1 MQNSTIASNS
11 LRGGG
16 FTSCLRQDICIE
28 QLFNNHSTQHFT
40 KHTKIFRSFSNINAF
55 VPQAHHCDTKM
66 QRSTGNVFI
75 GFTLAEILITLGI
88 IGVVA
93 AMTLPALVGKYQEKQ
108 TITAVKAAYSIF
120 SQASM
125 RLVNEH
131 GSFSALAKNPWE
143 TGNNNAALKENA
155 NITIEALSKYL
166 KAFKRCDK
174 AKGCMAEY
182 YTTLDGSKKYNWD
195 NYTNLQTGIL
205 ANGMTF
211 WILNNCG
218 NGDTNET
225 GCAQLGVDINGSK
238 KPNIMGKDF
247 FWFSITNNG
256 KILIK
261 SETDIDIMCN
271 LNSTQTHNGY
281 YCSSYILIHGNMNYL
296 KN

>member
-1 MQNSTIASNS
+1 MRS
-11 LRGGG
+11 
-16 FTSCLRQDICIE
+16 
-28 QLFNNHSTQHFT
+28 HFAAQ
-40 KHTKIFRSFSNINAF
+40 KSA
-55 VPQAHHCDTKM
+55 
-66 QRSTGNVFI
+66 
-75 GFTLAEILITLGI
+75 FTLAEVLITLGI

-125 RLVNEH
+125 RLVNDY
-131 GSFSALAKNPWE
+131 GSFSALAQNSWVQ
-143 TGNNNAALKENA
+143 GNDNTALKENA
-155 NITIEALSKYL
+155 NITIEAISKYL
-166 KAFKRCDK
+166 KAFKRCNK

-182 YTTLDGSKKYNWD
+182 YTSLDGSQKYNWD

-218 NGDTNET
+218 NGDANET
-225 GCAQLGVDINGSK
+225 GCAQIGVDINGSK
-238 KPNIMGKDF
+238 KPNVMGKDF

-256 KILIK
+256 KIRTQ
-261 SETDIDIMCN
+261 SETELNTKCN
-271 LNSTQTHNGY
+271 INSNSAHNGY
-281 YCSSYILIHGNMNYL
+281 YCSSYILIHGNMDYL